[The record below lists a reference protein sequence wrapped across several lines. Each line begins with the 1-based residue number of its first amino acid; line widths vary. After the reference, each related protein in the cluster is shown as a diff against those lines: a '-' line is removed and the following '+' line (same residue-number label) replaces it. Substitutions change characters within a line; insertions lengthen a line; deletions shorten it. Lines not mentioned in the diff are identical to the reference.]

1 MWSYKGKRWDPPK
14 EELKKWC
21 GFVYEITDLDNGKK
35 YIGKKSL
42 WSKVTRPPLKGK
54 KNKRRSIKES
64 DWQTYHG
71 SSDIVKTL
79 VEEHGTNRFTR
90 EILRLCESLG
100 EMSYYETKIQL
111 TRDVLFK
118 PDEYYNSFI
127 GCRIHR
133 NHITGK
139 KKKAQ
144 KI

>member
-1 MWSYKGKRWDPPK
+1 MWSYKGKEFTSEDIK
-14 EELKKWC
+14 GHV
-21 GFVYEITDLDNGKK
+21 GFVYEITDTHNGMK
-35 YIGKKSL
+35 YIGKKKF
-42 WSKVTRPPLKGK
+42 WSKVTRPTQKGK
-54 KNKRRSIKES
+54 KNKRRSVKES

-100 EMSYYETKIQL
+100 EMSYYETKEQI